1 MVRALG
7 LDKDQVLMKKIG
19 LVVKK
24 RPEAERAALEA
35 SEWLRKRGIEV
46 IIEQD
51 ILAIS
56 DLTSPFPNPPFDLS
70 CVISFGG
77 DGTFLGAA
85 HWIED
90 SRIPILGI
98 NMGSLGF
105 LTDVAGERIFS
116 VLADVLSGDFCIE
129 KRMLLSASVIR
140 DGSEVIAQTVLNE
153 VVINKGMLARI
164 AHIRTS
170 IDDLYLTTFKAD
182 GLIIATPTGST
193 AYSLSAGGPIMYP
206 TLQTII
212 ITPIC
217 PFTLTN
223 RPLILP
229 DHLVIN
235 ANVGDKDYGS
245 FLTLDGQVGS
255 EITSEDIVVIQKA
268 PHAIHLIKTRGYNY
282 FEVLKNKLGWS
293 GR

>member
-1 MVRALG
+1 
-7 LDKDQVLMKKIG
+7 MKKIG
-19 LVVKK
+19 LVVQRKPK
-24 RPEAERAALEA
+24 AETLAHKVA
-35 SEWLRKRGIEV
+35 EWFKEKGVEV
-46 IIEQD
+46 IVEQD

-56 DLTSPFPNPPFDLS
+56 DLTSPFPKAPSDLS

-85 HWIED
+85 HWIQD

-98 NMGSLGF
+98 NLGSLGF
-105 LTDVAGERIFS
+105 LTEVTGEQIFPIMEKIVAGS
-116 VLADVLSGDFCIE
+116 YMIE

-140 DGSEVIAQTVLNE
+140 DGNEVMAQTVLNDI
-153 VVINKGMLARI
+153 VINKGMLARI
-164 AHIRTS
+164 AHIRIT
-170 IDDLYLTTFKAD
+170 IDDAYLTTFKAD

-193 AYSLSAGGPIMYP
+193 AYSLSAGGPIIYP
-206 TLQTII
+206 TLRTIL

-229 DHLVIN
+229 DHIVIK
-235 ANVGDKDYGS
+235 AKVGERDFGS

-255 EITSEDIVVIQKA
+255 DITSEDTVMIKKA
-268 PHAIHLIKTRGYNY
+268 PHTMHMIKTLEYNY
-282 FEVLKNKLGWS
+282 FEVLKTKLRWS

>member
-1 MVRALG
+1 ME
-7 LDKDQVLMKKIG
+7 KIG
-19 LVVKK
+19 LVVQRKPK
-24 RPEAERAALEA
+24 TEKLAHEVT
-35 SEWLRKRGIEV
+35 EWLKERGIEV
-46 IIEQD
+46 VVEQD

-56 DLTSPFPNPPFDLS
+56 DLTSPFPKAPSDLS

-77 DGTFLGAA
+77 DGTFLGAV
-85 HWIED
+85 HWIQD
-90 SRIPILGI
+90 SRIPVLGI

-105 LTDVAGERIFS
+105 LTEVSRGQIFPILEEMLAGS
-116 VLADVLSGDFCIE
+116 YVIE
-129 KRMLLSASVIR
+129 KRMLLTASVIR
-140 DGSEVIAQTVLNE
+140 DGREVMAQTLLND
-153 VVINKGMLARI
+153 VVINKGMLARM
-164 AHIRTS
+164 AHIYTT

-193 AYSLSAGGPIMYP
+193 AYSLSAGGPIVYP
-206 TLQTII
+206 TLSNIV

-229 DHLVIN
+229 DHVVIK
-235 ANVGDKDYGS
+235 AKVGDRDFGS

-255 EITSEDIVVIQKA
+255 DITSEDTVVIRKA
-268 PHAIHLIKTRGYNY
+268 PHTLHIIQTREYNY
-282 FEVLKNKLGWS
+282 FEVLKTKLRWS